1 MDEEMW
7 QRFGPEAQQM
17 HTHANLDID
26 NNIYTTFSATDWNY
40 ATRVRMRL
48 NIEDVAGNKKDIV
61 SDGNLKTRVNK
72 NGKIVLLGDDDNEVE
87 IANVEELE
95 HIVPKLIQI
104 YDELPTNTP
113 IEKLFKEQMEK
124 ILERSG
130 IL

>member
-1 MDEEMW
+1 MNEEMW

-17 HTHANLDID
+17 HTHANLD

-40 ATRVRMRL
+40 ATRVRMHL
-48 NIEDVAGNKKDIV
+48 NIEDVAGNKKDIT
-61 SDGNLKTRVNK
+61 SDGNLKTRINK

-113 IEKLFKEQMEK
+113 IEKLVKEQMEK

>member
-1 MDEEMW
+1 MNEEMW
-7 QRFGPEAQQM
+7 QRFGPEAQQI
-17 HTHANLDID
+17 HTHD

-40 ATRVRMRL
+40 ATRVRMHL
-48 NIEDVAGNKKDIV
+48 NIEDAAGNKKDII

-72 NGKIVLLGDDDNEVE
+72 NGKIVLVGDEGNEVE

-113 IEKLFKEQMEK
+113 IEKLVKEQMEK
-124 ILERSG
+124 ILEKSG

>member
-1 MDEEMW
+1 MNEEMW

-17 HTHANLDID
+17 YAHANLD
-26 NNIYTTFSATDWNY
+26 NNIYATFSATDWNY
-40 ATRVRMRL
+40 ATSVRMHL
-48 NIEDVAGNKKDIV
+48 SIEDVAGNKKDIT
-61 SDGNLKTRVNK
+61 SDGNLKTRINK
-72 NGKIVLLGDDDNEVE
+72 NGKIVLVGDDDNEIE

-104 YDELPTNTP
+104 YNELPTNTP
-113 IEKLFKEQMEK
+113 IEKLLKEQTEK